1 MLLLPLFPLNIVVF
15 PHEDLNLKIFEP
27 RYKQLINECLEQ
39 NSTFGIPS
47 YFNNKLQ
54 GYGTEM
60 MVTQLVRTYPNGEMD
75 IRTKGLRIFRIVD
88 FHNPMEGK
96 LYAGGE
102 ISYVNHEEISE
113 EISPKLLNLVEKFYL
128 TINTPVNYLSSTH
141 QPFSFR
147 VAHKIG
153 LSMEEEYKLLTTK
166 TEQERQKMLIIHLE
180 KIIPIMQNIEK
191 TKARIALNGHFKET
205 DFLNF

>member
-1 MLLLPLFPLNIVVF
+1 MVLLPLFPLNIVAY

-27 RYKQLINECLEQ
+27 RYKQLIGECIEQ

-60 MVTQLVRTYPNGEMD
+60 MVTQLVRTYPGGEMD
-75 IRTKGLRIFRIVD
+75 IRTKGLRIFRITD
-88 FHNPMEGK
+88 FYNPAEGK
-96 LYAGGE
+96 LYAAGKIE
-102 ISYVNHEEISE
+102 YVNHEEISE
-113 EISPKLLNLVEKFYL
+113 EMSAELLILVEKFYL
-128 TINTPVNYLSSTH
+128 TISSPVNYLSDSH

-147 VAHKIG
+147 IAHKIG
-153 LSMEEEYKLLTTK
+153 LSLEEEYKLLITR
-166 TEQERQKMLIIHLE
+166 TEKERQKILVSHLE
-180 KIIPIMQNIEK
+180 KIIPIMHNIEK